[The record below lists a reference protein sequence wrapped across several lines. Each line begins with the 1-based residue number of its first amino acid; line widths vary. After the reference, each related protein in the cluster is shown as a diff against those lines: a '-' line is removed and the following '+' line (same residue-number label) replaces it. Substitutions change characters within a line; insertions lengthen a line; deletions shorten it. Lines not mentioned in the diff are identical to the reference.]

1 MLIVTTKALEGRYM
15 AVVDIPGEYLSAD
28 MDDEAKVVF
37 IGTLSELMVASNTEL
52 YRQFV

>member
-1 MLIVTTKALEGRYM
+1 MLSATINALEGRDV
-15 AVVDIPGEYLSAD
+15 AVVDISGEYLSAD

-37 IGTLSELMVASNTEL
+37 IGTLSELMAASNTEL